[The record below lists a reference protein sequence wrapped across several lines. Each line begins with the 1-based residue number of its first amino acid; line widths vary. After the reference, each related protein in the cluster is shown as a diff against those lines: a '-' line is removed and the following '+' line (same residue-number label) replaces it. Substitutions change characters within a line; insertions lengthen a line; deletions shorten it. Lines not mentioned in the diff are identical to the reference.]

1 MRPVLVVLLTLAFAS
16 ATAPAWSAPV
26 PVWASKGE
34 IAYKCGNDALCLV
47 RPDGSGN
54 RKLLG
59 VAHPWPQW
67 DAAFSPDGG
76 MVAFRGYYGLGD
88 GAYSLYVVG
97 TNRCAVHRLT
107 RSIAGSPS
115 WSPDGKWIVFDTSGE
130 GTIWKVHPDGT
141 GLTRIASATG
151 ADYDASP
158 AWSPTGQTIAFIHYH
173 KARGQIWLMRA
184 DGSGAR
190 LLHADAHGSDETPM
204 WSHDGT
210 RITFE
215 VQARPRSWI
224 EVMRSDGTHVRTLT
238 RPDAWNPVWLPG
250 DAGIAYLSLA
260 NGSGRLLVMRPDGTD
275 VVRLAF
281 HETEQFTW
289 ASASLPKPRC

>member
-1 MRPVLVVLLTLAFAS
+1 MRPVLVLLLTLVFAS
-16 ATAPAWSAPV
+16 AAVPASSAPV

-54 RKLLG
+54 RNLLG

-67 DAAFSPDGG
+67 DAAFSLDGT

-88 GAYSLYVVG
+88 GDYALYVVG
-97 TNRCAVHRLT
+97 ANGYAVHRLT

-115 WSPDGKWIVFDTSGE
+115 WSPDGKWIVFETSGK
-130 GTIWKVHPDGT
+130 GAIWKVHPDGT
-141 GLTRIASATG
+141 GLTRVASATG

-158 AWSPTGQTIAFIHYH
+158 AWSPNGRTIAFVHYH
-173 KARGQIWLMRA
+173 RGRGQIWLMRA

-190 LLHADAHGSDETPM
+190 LLHADARDSDEMPA

-210 RITFE
+210 RIAFE
-215 VQARPRSWI
+215 VQAWPRSWI
-224 EVMRSDGTHVRTLT
+224 EVMRSDGTRVRTLT
-238 RPDAWNPVWLPG
+238 SPDAWNPVWLPG
-250 DAGIAYLSLA
+250 DAGIAYLSPA
-260 NGSGRLLVMRPDGTD
+260 NGSGRLFVMRPDGND
-275 VVRLAF
+275 VHRLEF

-289 ASASLPKPRC
+289 ASASLPRPRC